1 MSKESIITEDK
12 EEKKSKKKYKLT
24 KEAINII
31 RTNYRNN
38 MDLTAIADNKAHI
51 MLTVNSLMITILVPL
66 VVANLDI
73 LKDMGF
79 HIPITI
85 LFCTSIIAIIL
96 ATLATRPN
104 LPSEKNDIN
113 QPSKGGNT
121 SPFFFGNFYKM
132 PEEKY
137 LEVLRKSTRNS
148 EEINRY
154 IMLDLFHVGKVLG
167 KKYKLIKY
175 CYNSFLIGIILTCIA
190 TIVIL
195 LSS

>member
-1 MSKESIITEDK
+1 MSGDSNTTEDK
-12 EEKKSKKKYKLT
+12 EKKEKKKFKLS

-66 VVANLDI
+66 IAANFEL
-73 LKDMGF
+73 LQEKGMF
-79 HIPITI
+79 TPLVI

-104 LPSEKNDIN
+104 LPSEKNKKN
-113 QPSKGGNT
+113 RPTKGGNS
-121 SPFFFGNFYKM
+121 SPFFFGNYYGM
-132 PEEKY
+132 EEDEY
-137 LEVLRKSTRNS
+137 MNFLRKSIQDS

-154 IMLDLFHVGKVLG
+154 IMLDLYQVGKVLG

-175 CYNSFLIGIILTCIA
+175 CYNSFLVGILLTCTA

-195 LSS
+195 LTSN